1 MTTLTAGQSVN
12 SPSSVNYSQ
21 VKPSR
26 ILRWVVVMLG
36 VFTVVADREAG
47 EREPPWLARYEQGI
61 ELYRGR
67 KFAEGADAFAHCLR
81 EQPGDH
87 LSQLYLDACRE
98 LMANPPGL
106 DWDTVVI
113 MKTK

>member
-1 MTTLTAGQSVN
+1 
-12 SPSSVNYSQ
+12 
-21 VKPSR
+21 VKGKTQAAR
-26 ILRWVVVMLG
+26 
-36 VFTVVADREAG
+36 VFTVAADREAG
-47 EREPPWLARYEQGI
+47 EQAPPWLARYEQGI

-87 LSQLYLDACRE
+87 LSQLYLDTCRE

>member
-1 MTTLTAGQSVN
+1 MIRRRWPGDLG
-12 SPSSVNYSQ
+12 
-21 VKPSR
+21 
-26 ILRWVVVMLG
+26 WVVLV
-36 VFTVVADREAG
+36 TVAAYGLSVAFELHEHYVR
-47 EREPPWLARYEQGI
+47 WLARYEQGI
-61 ELYRGR
+61 ELYRSR

-98 LMANPPGL
+98 VMANPPGL